1 MEQIFEAK
9 NSVDHPSH
17 YKKFKFEAIEVIDEV
32 APAFGTKLSFSI
44 GNALKYIL
52 RAPFKGTT
60 RQDLEKAAWYLEHAI
75 ELLGVE

>member
-1 MEQIFEAK
+1 MAENK
-9 NSVDHPSH
+9 NLVNHPDH
-17 YKKFKFEAIEVIDEV
+17 YKKFSFEAIEVIDEV
-32 APAFGTKLSFSI
+32 VPAFGPKLSFSI

-75 ELLGVE
+75 ELLDMKQ